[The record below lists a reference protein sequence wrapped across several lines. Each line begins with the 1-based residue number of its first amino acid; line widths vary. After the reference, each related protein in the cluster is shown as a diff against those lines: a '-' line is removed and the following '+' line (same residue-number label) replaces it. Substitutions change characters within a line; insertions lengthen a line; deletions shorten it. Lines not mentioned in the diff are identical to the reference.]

1 MEEVLERLRRGD
13 GVAAPGLVDALLGA
27 VDGMREVVP
36 AVLAGDDR
44 GDHADRLVA
53 TLRTPPPDPGP
64 PPAPDPGPP
73 SPSPEPPR
81 PRSSPAPDPGPAA
94 RPPASTPRRRRE
106 TIRLPVERL
115 DELVRLVGEASA
127 AARRVGRLVTDQ
139 LGVEPAGVPSR
150 TS

>member
-1 MEEVLERLRRGD
+1 
-13 GVAAPGLVDALLGA
+13 
-27 VDGMREVVP
+27 MREMVP
-36 AVLAGDDR
+36 AVLTGDDR